1 MTERLEKLQLISTA
15 LVDAVDSEF
24 AEKLLLEGLC
34 QLCSADFAVL
44 LSPLTLKS
52 WRSTQILTTLKSST
66 PAPIEISWRASEN
79 GVQLR
84 TAVEQVVHQ
93 PKRLCCDDPI
103 RAGEYDFSHLRF
115 LEIAEGARVCSCL
128 LLPLFVQNGRLGQIV
143 ELIRLEK
150 NQATGGFS
158 REEQLLATIL
168 AQQAEAAINRGQNQR
183 EQAEL
188 FESLIQLIGSVIDEK
203 SPFAGDHCRR
213 VPVLTMMLARAV
225 SANKGPGFKRV
236 YFSDAEFYELEVAA
250 WLHDIGKLITPIH
263 ISDKATKL
271 ERTLD
276 RFDLVQT
283 RFEIL
288 RRDLE
293 IARLRAGKK
302 TGEVEIATTGED
314 PQQMLEDL
322 RFLADCNCGKKILT
336 EAEIHRVCEIAE
348 RYSWID
354 RQGEERP
361 VLTQDE
367 ASNLMVVCGTLTDEE
382 RELINHHVI
391 STINMLDMLP
401 FPDALARVS
410 EIAGSHHEAHN
421 GKGFPTGLDSTKML
435 IQTRILAFAD
445 RFESI
450 SAGSRP
456 YKKRNSLNQSLQ
468 ILRELVDEGQV
479 DSDLYRLFIE
489 EKLYETYAIEFL
501 SRDQIDSV
509 DCKVLLAD
517 L

>member
-15 LVDAVDSEF
+15 LCDAVDSEF

-34 QLCSADFAVL
+34 QLCCADYAVML
-44 LSPLTLKS
+44 RPLTTQR
-52 WRSTQILTTLKSST
+52 WRSTQILTAGKSST
-66 PAPIEISWRASEN
+66 PAPIEITWRATEN

-93 PKRLCCDDPI
+93 PKSLCCDDPV

-115 LEIAEGARVCSCL
+115 LEIAEGARVCSSL
-128 LLPLFVQNGRLGQIV
+128 LLPLSVQNGRPGQIV

-150 NQATGGFS
+150 QQAAEGFT

-168 AQQAEAAINRGQNQR
+168 AQQASAAMSRVQNHR

-188 FESLIQLIGSVIDEK
+188 FESLIQLIGSAIDEK

-213 VPVLTMMLARAV
+213 VPVLTMMLGRAV
-225 SANKGPGFKRV
+225 SANKGPDFKKV
-236 YFSDAEFYELEVAA
+236 YFGDAELYELEVAA

-276 RFDLVQT
+276 RFDLVCT

-302 TGEVEIATTGED
+302 TDELEIAVTAED

-322 RFLADCNCGKKILT
+322 RFLADCNCGKKILS
-336 EAEIHRVCEIAE
+336 EAERHRVCEIAGH
-348 RYSWID
+348 YSWID

-367 ASNLMVVCGTLTDEE
+367 ASNLMVVRGTLTDEE
-382 RELINHHVI
+382 REMINHHVL

-401 FPDALARVS
+401 FPAALARVP

-421 GKGFPTGLDSTKML
+421 GKGFPTGMDSTQML

-456 YKKRNSLNQSLQ
+456 YKKRNSLNESLQ
-468 ILRELVDEGQV
+468 ILREMVDDGQV
-479 DSDLYRLFIE
+479 EPDLFRLFVE
-489 EKLYETYAIEFL
+489 EKLYEPYAIEFL
-501 SRDQIDSV
+501 SRDQIDPV
-509 DCKVLLAD
+509 DRKVLLAG